1 MYIGEKMSLKI
12 GDKVKMTNRGFKFY
26 GNVNI
31 QFDMFNVGGKMEYK
45 HFESALCKSK
55 AIHGIGT
62 IKRFNT
68 EGDPY
73 VRWENSLDGINYFY
87 THYFDKRD
95 VAKLTLLDKIKLKL
109 RSLL

>member
-1 MYIGEKMSLKI
+1 MSLKI
-12 GDKVKMTNRGFKFY
+12 GDKVKMTKRGFKFY
-26 GNVNI
+26 GNVSK
-31 QFDMFNVGGKMEYK
+31 QFTMFYVGGKMEYE
-45 HFESALCKSK
+45 HFESAMCESK

-73 VRWENSLDGINYFY
+73 VRWENSLDGIKYHY

-95 VAKLTLLDKIKLKL
+95 VAKLTLLDKLKFKL